1 MGLCLSMFVH
11 ASPIIQSCRY
21 ESGRPITL
29 TIGRYL
35 PGKSQS
41 TPISC
46 SGRTR
51 TMKTAPVEGEVNVYC
66 SFPMGEMNPA
76 PYENNQ
82 PGGYQTLTLGQT
94 VEGKFV
100 EALRF
105 GMVDDDRAS
114 ARGQAD
120 YVPGAYDGR
129 LEYYGMYARPRTI
142 YDFKIKVDPGE

>member
-51 TMKTAPVEGEVNVYC
+51 TIKMAPVEGEVNVYC

-114 ARGQAD
+114 ARA
-120 YVPGAYDGR
+120 R
-129 LEYYGMYARPRTI
+129 LTTCRGHTTAGSNIMVCTLVRERFMISRSKLTW
-142 YDFKIKVDPGE
+142 